1 MAVNFDIN
9 HLIESITPDK
19 WKDQES
25 YSSMLPAYG
34 DWESWAPYYQD
45 ELGINVSKYS
55 GFYEFERDP
64 GNIYNQF
71 TNYVMDNLDNEDVKR
86 YINALYQN
94 TKGTWKKKGATDP
107 DKWTLFGHEDDNGQ
121 YMITDPE
128 EFKKAYQ
135 NAREDQQGGNF
146 HLSAPIKLS
155 SETTQQTILES
166 ESGSGTESGAKLKSE
181 DPKDQGPGNPYFI
194 IPKKEPEKTEEGF
207 KYPPYTSGLALKNI
221 YHNTDKAIRDA
232 YKHLT
237 GLQAPLKSSYNE
249 FYPVTNNYYVRS
261 QMQKRANELR
271 REGSKAVY
279 SDINKQLQWKE
290 HHDAKADQIEQQALA
305 LKEETF
311 NKENKKAHEVANKN
325 ISRDVQAANENHAAA
340 VALANS
346 IKQKKAQEVMERA
359 NNYNNYKA
367 QQESSYRQYLRD
379 KRVAYEQ
386 YKAEKLDVKS
396 AELLAQAQKEY
407 NDILNEDI
415 GTNENYSNQIK
426 NIELLKRGDSWTPQE
441 SSEWLKCDT
450 LEKKIEFAK
459 KHSDKEPF
467 KSIFAAHQ
475 KDKATR
481 ARARNQ
487 QFTDDLA
494 ALKKSLQAGNYI
506 LSGEGFD
513 DIGNNQSTKEKSEDW
528 LTNLYRFKS
537 GGELKL
543 KQDKLKQKT
552 VSDFTK
558 VHRQLLKDAQQKDLR
573 REEIAKRSLDK
584 ALGRLSQED
593 IIFLKNLFQ

>member
-9 HLIESITPDK
+9 RLTERITPDN
-19 WKDQES
+19 WEGQES

-34 DWESWAPYYQD
+34 NWESWEPYYHD
-45 ELGINVSKYS
+45 ELGIQTSQYP
-55 GFYEFERDP
+55 GFREFERDP
-64 GNIYNQF
+64 NNIYNQF
-71 TNYVMDNLDNEDVKR
+71 TNYVIKNLDNDDVKK
-86 YINALYQN
+86 YINALYQR
-94 TKGTWKKKGATDP
+94 TKGTWKKKDSTDP
-107 DKWTLFGHEDDNGQ
+107 DKWTLFGREDDNGQ
-121 YMITDPE
+121 YVITNPE
-128 EFKKAYQ
+128 EFKKAYRD
-135 NAREDQQGGNF
+135 AREDQHGGNF

-155 SETTQQTILES
+155 SETTQQENQELKLQS
-166 ESGSGTESGAKLKSE
+166 EPEPEIGSGSDPAE
-181 DPKDQGPGNPYFI
+181 DKNPGNPYFI
-194 IPKKEPEKTEEGF
+194 IPKKEPKQTEEGF
-207 KYPPYTSGLALKNI
+207 KYPPYTSGLALTNI

-261 QMQKRANELR
+261 QMKKRADELR
-271 REGSKAVY
+271 RQGSKAVY

-290 HHDAKADQIEQQALA
+290 YHDDQADKIEQQALA

-325 ISRDVQAANENHAAA
+325 ISRDVQTANENRAAI

-386 YKAEKLDVKS
+386 YKAEKLDGKS
-396 AELLAQAQKEY
+396 AELLAQAKKEY
-407 NDILNEDI
+407 NNILNEDI
-415 GTNENYSNQIK
+415 GTNKTYSDQIN
-426 NIELLKRGDSWTPQE
+426 NIKQLTKAEGWTSEE
-441 SSEWLKCDT
+441 SAEWIGCKT

-459 KHSDKEPF
+459 NHSDKEPF
-467 KSIFAAHQ
+467 KSIFDKYN

-481 ARARNQ
+481 ASARNQ
-487 QFTDDLA
+487 QFIDDLA
-494 ALKKSLQAGNYI
+494 VLKKSLQAGNYI

-573 REEIAKRSLDK
+573 REEIAKRSLDR

>member
-9 HLIESITPDK
+9 RLTESITPDN
-19 WKDQES
+19 WKGQES

-34 DWESWAPYYQD
+34 NWESWEPYYHD
-45 ELGINVSKYS
+45 ELGIETSQYS
-55 GFYEFERDP
+55 GFKEFERDP
-64 GNIYNQF
+64 SNIYNQF
-71 TNYVMDNLDNEDVKR
+71 TNYVIKNLDNDDVKK
-86 YINALYQN
+86 YINALYQR
-94 TKGTWKKKGATDP
+94 TKGTWKKKDSTDP

-121 YMITDPE
+121 YVITKPE
-128 EFKKAYQ
+128 EFKRAYQ
-135 NAREDQQGGNF
+135 DAREDQHGGNF
-146 HLSAPIKLS
+146 HLSAPTITS
-155 SETTQQTILES
+155 SQEPTQQTTLES
-166 ESGSGTESGAKLKSE
+166 KSDSGTESE
-181 DPKDQGPGNPYFI
+181 DPKDQDPGNPYFI
-194 IPKKEPEKTEEGF
+194 IPKKEPKQTEEGF
-207 KYPPYTSGLALKNI
+207 KYPPYTSGLALTNI

-249 FYPVTNNYYVRS
+249 FYPITNNYYVRS

-290 HHDAKADQIEQQALA
+290 HHDAKADQLEQQALA

-325 ISRDVQAANENHAAA
+325 ISRDVQTANENRAAA

-386 YKAEKLDVKS
+386 YKAEKLDVES
-396 AELLAQAQKEY
+396 AELLAQAKKEY
-407 NDILNEDI
+407 NNILNEDI
-415 GTNENYSNQIK
+415 GTNENYSDQIK
-426 NIELLKRGDSWTPQE
+426 NIELLKSGDSWTSQE

-467 KSIFAAHQ
+467 KSIFDKYN
-475 KDKATR
+475 KDKAAR
-481 ARARNQ
+481 ASARNQ
-487 QFTDDLA
+487 QFIDDLA

-573 REEIAKRSLDK
+573 REEIAKRSLDR